1 MTTYMTLETALRIVE
16 NSFLVSAIALL
27 AASYIGLS
35 IIDTLEKSHGHF
47 PKPKWFS

>member
-16 NSFLVSAIALL
+16 NSFLVSAIALI
-27 AASYIGLS
+27 AVSYIGLA
-35 IIDTLEKSHGHF
+35 IIDTLEKSQEH